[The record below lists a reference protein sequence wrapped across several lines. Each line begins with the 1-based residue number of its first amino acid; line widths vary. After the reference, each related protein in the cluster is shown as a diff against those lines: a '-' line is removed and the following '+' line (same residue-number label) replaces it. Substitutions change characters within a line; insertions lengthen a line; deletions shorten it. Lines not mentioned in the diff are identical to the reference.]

1 MGRSHHRSA
10 PLSIELLE
18 DRRLLAG
25 NIITGH
31 VYDDVNGNGLR
42 DVGEALIANNQIEL
56 RNASGTVV
64 GTTTT
69 DANGFYLFNADNS
82 ISQAT
87 QTQVQTVNFANGKAN
102 TIGTQLL
109 NQFDPSLGALQSI
122 QIKVDGRII
131 SDIKIENLDDQ
142 SSAVAG
148 TVSGN
153 VLVSG
158 PGFNLNVN
166 ILGNA
171 AISQTLGAY
180 DGTTDFG
187 GTSGVSLGSKTAT
200 GSNTQTLTGSN
211 MDSYIGTGT
220 VNLSFLA
227 QATTQAS
234 GGGNLMAN
242 ITNQGG
248 GTVTVTYS
256 YIKNNALQPG
266 NYKIIQKV
274 QPAGLLDGQD
284 SQAGVIIPNSTKTD
298 TINVSL
304 NNADSTDNNFGEYE
318 PASLNGYVYND
329 NNNNGIREATEALFS
344 NIQIKLTGT
353 DDRGAAVN
361 LSLTT
366 NANGFYQFANL
377 RPGQYTITEA
387 TQPKGY
393 SAGKISAGSI
403 GGSTGTGR
411 AIGGISTPVG
421 AAGTDYN
428 FGHLAIKPPSSGSV
442 GGIGKGVLLGSTPPP
457 VVPPDPVTIVNNGTG
472 KGVLLGSTPPPVVP
486 PDPITITNNGSSK
499 GILLGS
505 TPNTTTAPA
514 SAKSNSTNTVRPPSA
529 VTFATPAA
537 VSTGTGK
544 GVLLGSTPPP
554 PPDPITV
561 VNSGTGKGLL
571 LGSSPGNATTASKPA
586 SAVTIAKPATSRT
599 TTTTAAKPVAP
610 ATATKPIP
618 GLRF

>member
-1 MGRSHHRSA
+1 MGRSYHRSA

-25 NIITGH
+25 NIITGY
-31 VYDDVNGNGLR
+31 VFDDVNGNGLR
-42 DVGEALIANNQIEL
+42 DVGEPVIANNQIEL
-56 RNASGTVV
+56 RNAAGTVV

-69 DANGFYLFNADNS
+69 DSNGFYVFNADSS
-82 ISQAT
+82 ISQTT

-102 TIGTQLL
+102 TIGSQLL
-109 NQFDPSLGALQSI
+109 NQFDPSLGTLQSI
-122 QIKVDGRII
+122 LIKVDGRIV

-171 AISQTLGAY
+171 AIAQTLGAY

-187 GTSGVSLGSKTAT
+187 GSSGVSLGSKTAT
-200 GSNTQTLTGSN
+200 GSNTQTLTGSD
-211 MDSYIGTGT
+211 MGPYIGTGT

-298 TINVSL
+298 TINVTL

-318 PASLNGYVYND
+318 PATLNGYVYND

-344 NIQIKLTGT
+344 KIQIKLTGT
-353 DDRGAAVN
+353 DDQGTAVN

-366 NANGFYQFANL
+366 DANGFYQFTNL

-393 SAGKISAGSI
+393 SAGKISPGSI
-403 GGSTGTGR
+403 GGTAGTTR
-411 AIGGISTPVG
+411 AITAISTAVG

-428 FGHLAIKPPSSGSV
+428 FGHLAIKPPSST
-442 GGIGKGVLLGSTPPP
+442 GGTGKGLLLGSTPTP
-457 VVPPDPVTIVNNGTG
+457 VVPPDPIAVVNNGTG
-472 KGVLLGSTPPPVVP
+472 KGALLGSTPASTTTTPATTAKPPAAVTV
-486 PDPITITNNGSSK
+486 
-499 GILLGS
+499 
-505 TPNTTTAPA
+505 TAPA
-514 SAKSNSTNTVRPPSA
+514 ASSTG
-529 VTFATPAA
+529 
-537 VSTGTGK
+537 GTGK

-554 PPDPITV
+554 PPDPISI
-561 VNSGTGKGLL
+561 VNPGTGKGLL
-571 LGSSPGNATTASKPA
+571 LGSTPATSTTASPAAKPA
-586 SAVTIAKPATSRT
+586 ATSAATVSKPAMTSKTTTAKPAT
-599 TTTTAAKPVAP
+599 TATAKPVAA
-610 ATATKPIP
+610 ATTTKPITS
-618 GLRF
+618 LRF

>member
-10 PLSIELLE
+10 PLFIELLE

-25 NIITGH
+25 NIIAGY
-31 VYDDVNGNGLR
+31 VFDDVNGNGLR
-42 DVGEALIANNQIEL
+42 DAGEPVIANNQIEL
-56 RNASGTVV
+56 RNAAGAVV

-69 DANGFYLFNADNS
+69 DANGYYVFNADNS

-142 SSAVAG
+142 ASAVAG

-171 AISQTLGAY
+171 AISQTLGTY

-187 GTSGVSLGSKTAT
+187 GSSGVSLGSKTAT

-211 MDSYIGTGT
+211 MDSYLGTGT

-298 TINVSL
+298 TINVTM

-344 NIQIKLTGT
+344 KIQIKLTGT
-353 DDRGAAVN
+353 DDRGTAVN

-366 NANGFYQFANL
+366 DANGFYQFTNL
-377 RPGQYTITEA
+377 RPGQYTITEV

-403 GGSTGTGR
+403 GGSTGTAR

-421 AAGTDYN
+421 AAGSDYN

-457 VVPPDPVTIVNNGTG
+457 VIPPDPITIVNNGTG
-472 KGVLLGSTPPPVVP
+472 KGLLLGSSPA
-486 PDPITITNNGSSK
+486 
-499 GILLGS
+499 
-505 TPNTTTAPA
+505 TTTAPA
-514 SAKSNSTNTVRPPSA
+514 STTPTTTVRPPAA
-529 VTFATPAA
+529 VIVTAPAA
-537 VSTGTGK
+537 TSTGTGK

-554 PPDPITV
+554 PPDPITI
-561 VNSGTGKGLL
+561 VNNGTGKGLL
-571 LGSSPGNATTASKPA
+571 LGSSPTTA
-586 SAVTIAKPATSRT
+586 
-599 TTTTAAKPVAP
+599 TTAAKPAAAVTITRPAATTKTTAP
-610 ATATKPIP
+610 KPVTP
-618 GLRF
+618 AVTTPKPYTGLRF